1 MTTGMKIDRLTTY
14 LQRVGD
20 RPRVL
25 LRITTDDG
33 IDGWAEI
40 YNHGPDLAYPAII
53 EFIADQIAGIDASRV
68 TFVNQLLHQS
78 ARFPQ
83 GALGLAAI
91 AAVDHALWDIAAKAA
106 GVPVYQ
112 LLGGR
117 VRDRVRV
124 YAGLYSAPDVPDLR
138 DRTAE
143 LHATL
148 GVDAFKLSPY
158 RRDLHRSRFGLV
170 ARELG
175 DWFADIRETHPDEW
189 EFAFDAHGCLWEPR
203 QAVAL
208 AAALAP
214 NEPMFLEE
222 PIRPEYLP
230 AWGRIRAEMTVP
242 LATGES
248 LYSPNEFLGLLSVQG
263 ADIVQPDIAV
273 VGGLTQMRKIA
284 TLAEAHDVPV
294 APHNPL
300 GPLATA
306 ANVHFAA
313 ATWNFSILEYKPDE
327 VSWCHDPYVPVDGHL
342 ELRPDRPGWGI
353 EIDEAALTHD
363 DWVHWERK
371 VPVRADGS
379 TAWM

>member
-1 MTTGMKIDRLTTY
+1 MKIDRLTTY

-53 EFIADQIAGIDASRV
+53 DFIADQVSGIDASRV
-68 TFVNQLLHQS
+68 AFVNQLLHQS

-83 GALGLAAI
+83 GALGLAAV
-91 AAVDHALWDIAAKAA
+91 AAVDHALWDIAAKAV

-112 LLGGR
+112 LLGGS

-124 YAGLYSAPDVPDLR
+124 YAGLYSAPDVRELR

-143 LHATL
+143 LNATL

-175 DWFADIRETHPDEW
+175 DWFADIRAEHPDEW

-203 QAVAL
+203 
-208 AAALAP
+208 
-214 NEPMFLEE
+214 
-222 PIRPEYLP
+222 
-230 AWGRIRAEMTVP
+230 
-242 LATGES
+242 
-248 LYSPNEFLGLLSVQG
+248 
-263 ADIVQPDIAV
+263 
-273 VGGLTQMRKIA
+273 
-284 TLAEAHDVPV
+284 
-294 APHNPL
+294 
-300 GPLATA
+300 
-306 ANVHFAA
+306 
-313 ATWNFSILEYKPDE
+313 
-327 VSWCHDPYVPVDGHL
+327 
-342 ELRPDRPGWGI
+342 
-353 EIDEAALTHD
+353 
-363 DWVHWERK
+363 
-371 VPVRADGS
+371 
-379 TAWM
+379 